1 MILNK
6 QPTTKPSREYLDE
19 NQFTVSLRW
28 VNQDLEKMPDEPVEK
43 CHTVTTCNI
52 TVTSSICNLCICIC
66 ICVFVPHSVHVQ
78 HRGDLPHIFNFQTV
92 DETRTRQVP
101 KRVCEDVQKRRR
113 ECKSEQVQ
121 QPPYVSN
128 LFYLMFSD
136 GSVLYVF

>member
-52 TVTSSICNLCICIC
+52 TVTSSICNLSICIC
-66 ICVFVPHSVHVQ
+66 ICVFVPHSAHVQ
-78 HRGDLPHIFNFQTV
+78 HHGDL
-92 DETRTRQVP
+92 
-101 KRVCEDVQKRRR
+101 
-113 ECKSEQVQ
+113 
-121 QPPYVSN
+121 
-128 LFYLMFSD
+128 
-136 GSVLYVF
+136 